1 MKRANGSGSIVK
13 LSGNRRRP
21 YMVRVSAR
29 DEYGHIVQRALSYH
43 EKAADAQAA
52 LDEYNRN
59 RLEGKAPTADRMNV
73 TLQQVFDGWNARTY
87 RKLNPK
93 SIAAHNSA
101 WNKCVSRYAD

>member
-1 MKRANGSGSIVK
+1 MKRANGSGSVVK

-59 RLEGKAPTADRMNV
+59 RLEGKAPTADRMNA
-73 TLQQVFDGWNARTY
+73 TLQQVYDG
-87 RKLNPK
+87 
-93 SIAAHNSA
+93 
-101 WNKCVSRYAD
+101 

>member
-59 RLEGKAPTADRMNV
+59 RLEGKAPTADRMNA
-73 TLQQVFDGWNARTY
+73 TL
-87 RKLNPK
+87 
-93 SIAAHNSA
+93 AAGLRRLECPHLSQTESEEHRRA
-101 WNKCVSRYAD
+101 QFRVE